1 MKVSDLLKR
10 GLVIMLIALL
20 MIGFSVSAETFPG
33 NEAGISH
40 GAVTKECNVKAY
52 FYADTGVHTY
62 FSATTSYMGKPITM
76 KGSCTEYDAQ
86 NLYDSQGRHSMVKK
100 TQSDLR
106 TKIAYLAETSGKY
119 SLTPKT
125 NPRYRYI
132 VCAALCMANYRYG
145 ATKYN
150 HKSAGSYERQN
161 GDKEQIQKLFDQAK
175 ALDAAPDNFECF
187 YVNLKGGDQQDM
199 VFWSLHPA
207 YGYIKITKSSTV
219 PAYADTYSLKGAQY
233 TIYKGWSTS
242 GAQADVLT
250 IGSREKSGKLSV
262 GKYCVKETRSPT
274 NGKYN
279 KDKKLYKVTVK
290 KNVTIVVKS
299 KDAPKMGGLKVEKQS
314 ADPAYTTGNVYSL
327 KGAEYTVYDSNG
339 NQVTGMMVQD
349 GDKAGIPVDVLT
361 TDEDGESETVAMKYG
376 NYTVKE
382 TKAPEAY
389 ELDETV
395 HEVSILEGADITEP
409 VVVNSIEKFL
419 SSPLE
424 FMLEKK
430 GDRTFWYDDIPS
442 RAGAIFEVRYY
453 DGYYTAE
460 DIEAGSK
467 TGTTAGEDTDESYED
482 KDSDVDSE
490 LGDGDGDLGEEE
502 AGDVAEEESSPAS
515 IIRTWRFVTDENGRI
530 SYDVAHL
537 LSGSDD
543 LYRTSDGTPAA
554 RLGTYTFQEITAPP
568 GYLINYNIITTQL
581 RPDGM
586 TPKGVVYNNGN
597 PVIQPEAFQL
607 VNIHIEKKDAET
619 GGSVAQGYGTL
630 QGAEFSIEKLR
641 DGTKDTW
648 EKAGNVTTDAN
659 GYGVLEN
666 QLPGAYRIIETKA
679 PSGYGINHEIIYKNC
694 PRNDDYTAYFDY
706 TATAY
711 DHVTT
716 LHVSKVSFTGEEE
729 LSGAHLTL
737 FDSAGKVVE
746 SWIST
751 GTAHIIKGLA
761 TGTYRLHEDL
771 APLGYAT
778 AGDVEVN
785 VGNGN
790 PDQYVTM
797 TDKVIRVDISKED
810 LSTGEPVVGAELQ
823 IKDSNGEVVRRW
835 ITGKEPTRIEKLPVG
850 EYTLTEILAPDGY
863 MTAADLK
870 FTVLDTGEIQKVT
883 MKDERVTPHLSKTDS
898 IKGEAELYNSP
909 GPQTVTRTP
918 KTGDNSKLILY
929 AILFA
934 AALVALAAVLH
945 QRKKIRKED

>member
-1 MKVSDLLKR
+1 
-10 GLVIMLIALL
+10 MLIALL
-20 MIGFSVSAETFPG
+20 MIGVSVSAETFPG
-33 NEAGISH
+33 NEAGVAH

-62 FSATTSYMGKPITM
+62 FSATASYKGKNITM

-86 NLYDSQGRHSMVKK
+86 NLYDSQGKHSMVKK

-145 ATKYN
+145 ATRYN
-150 HKSAGSYERQN
+150 YKNAGSYERQN

-207 YGYIKITKSSTV
+207 YGYIRITKSSTV
-219 PAYADTYSLKGAQY
+219 PAYAETFSLKGAQY
-233 TIYKGWSTS
+233 TVYKGWSTS
-242 GAQADVLT
+242 GAKADVLT
-250 IGSREKSGKLSV
+250 IGAKEKSDKLNV
-262 GKYCVKETRSPT
+262 GKYCVKETKGPA

-279 KDKKLYKVTVK
+279 KDKKLYKITVK

-327 KGAEYTVYDSNG
+327 KGAEYTVYDSSG
-339 NQVTGMMVQD
+339 TQVTGMMVQD
-349 GDKAGIPVDVLT
+349 GDKAGSTVDVLT

-382 TKAPEAY
+382 TKAPDAY
-389 ELDETV
+389 ELDERI
-395 HEVSILEGADITEP
+395 HEVSIIEGTDTSEP
-409 VVVNSIEKFL
+409 VTVNSIENFL

-442 RAGAIFEVRYY
+442 RAGAVFEVKYY
-453 DGYYTAE
+453 DGYFTTE
-460 DIEAGSK
+460 EIEAGEKSGSVTD
-467 TGTTAGEDTDESYED
+467 TGSETDENYED
-482 KDSDVDSE
+482 KDSDADSE
-490 LGDGDGDLGEEE
+490 LDGDSDKGEEE
-502 AGDVAEEESSPAS
+502 AGDVTEKDNNSAS
-515 IIRTWRFVTDENGRI
+515 AVRTWRFVTDENGRI
-530 SYDVAHL
+530 SYDAAHL
-537 LSGSDD
+537 LSGSDE
-543 LYRTSDGTPAA
+543 LYKTSDGSPAA

-568 GYLINYNIITTQL
+568 GYLINYNTITTQL
-581 RPDGM
+581 RSDGM
-586 TPKGVVYNNGN
+586 TPKAVVYNDGN

-648 EKAGNVTTDAN
+648 EKAGNITTDAR

-666 QLPGAYRIIETKA
+666 QLPGSYRIIETKA
-679 PSGYGINHEIIYKNC
+679 PSGYTINHEIIYKNC

-729 LSGAHLTL
+729 LPGAHLTL

-751 GTAHIIKGLA
+751 GTAHIIRGLTA
-761 TGTYRLHEDL
+761 GTYRLHEDL

-778 AGDVEVN
+778 ASDVEVN
-785 VGNGN
+785 VGDGN
-790 PDQYVTM
+790 QDQYVTM

-810 LSTGEPVVGAELQ
+810 LTTGEPVVGARLE
-823 IKDSNGEVVRRW
+823 IKDSNGNVVRRW
-835 ITGKEPTRIEKLPVG
+835 TTVEKPTRIEKLPAG
-850 EYTLTEILAPDGY
+850 EYTLTETLAPDGY

-870 FTVLDTGEIQKVT
+870 FTVFDTGEIQKVT
-883 MKDERVTPHLSKTDS
+883 MKDERTAGHLSKPDS
-898 IKGEAELYNSP
+898 FTGEAELYNSP
-909 GPQTVTRTP
+909 GPKKMTQKVTTAP
-918 KTGDNSKLILY
+918 ETGDNSKLILY
-929 AILFA
+929 AMLFA
-934 AALVALAAVLH
+934 AALAALTAVLY
-945 QRKKIRKED
+945 QRKMIRKDN